1 MMLRSFSLKKGNAD
15 TVMLFSLH
23 SISLEG
29 SPPASAGP
37 AAAGPEA
44 AAAAAAAAALA
55 AAAVRLQ
62 QQESQMQTP
71 AKAILRL
78 IRLALQAQR
87 SRPRGRGR
95 RSLVQK
101 GACSCNAIRKG
112 ADCGRL
118 FVSKALQ
125 PSEGRRRRRSGERV
139 CLRVGCLPPPLHLL
153 PSSLT
158 HTGG

>member
-29 SPPASAGP
+29 SPSASAGP
-37 AAAGPEA
+37 ATAGP
-44 AAAAAAAAALA
+44 AAAAAAAALA

-87 SRPRGRGR
+87 SRPRGRGG

-101 GACSCNAIRKG
+101 GACNCGAIRKG

-125 PSEGRRRRRSGERV
+125 RSEGRRRRRSGERV